1 MADVD
6 NYLQPRIAI
15 TENVDIQH
23 VQEVGGFCPICGK
36 QLLVKKGSKIN
47 KQYQIAHIYPN
58 SPNQHQKVE
67 LDGLERLG
75 DTCEDFENKIA
86 LCKACH
92 GYYDDHTTKEEY
104 LKILAI
110 KKELLAINKIQE
122 KLSSEE
128 IEEELLLIMEQL
140 SNATDREIEE
150 VSLKYKGIKVANK
163 IEENYC
169 LLRRRVEFN
178 VCTYYGFIKD
188 NMKNLSEQKRLN
200 FDLLA
205 SEIKTAYLKSA
216 GNTEDKIIIFNS
228 MVSWM
233 KSKITST
240 SKEACEV
247 MVSFFIQNCEVFDE
261 ISE

>member
-86 LCKACH
+86 LCKTCH

-110 KKELLAINKIQE
+110 KKELLTINKIQE
-122 KLSSEE
+122 KLSAEE

-140 SNATDREIEE
+140 SNATDREIQE

-163 IEENYC
+163 IEEQYC

-205 SEIKTAYLKSA
+205 AEIRTAYLKSA

-233 KSKITST
+233 KSKITSA

>member
-86 LCKACH
+86 LCKTCH

-110 KKELLAINKIQE
+110 KKELLTINKIQE
-122 KLSSEE
+122 KLSAEE

-163 IEENYC
+163 IEEQYC

-205 SEIKTAYLKSA
+205 AEIRTAYLKSA

-233 KSKITST
+233 KRKITSA

>member
-86 LCKACH
+86 LCKTCH

-110 KKELLAINKIQE
+110 KKELLTINKIQE
-122 KLSSEE
+122 KLSAEE

-163 IEENYC
+163 IEEQYC

-205 SEIKTAYLKSA
+205 AEIRTAYLKSA

-233 KSKITST
+233 KSKITSA

>member
-36 QLLVKKGSKIN
+36 QLLVKKGSKIK

-86 LCKACH
+86 LCKTCH

-110 KKELLAINKIQE
+110 KKELLTINKIQE
-122 KLSSEE
+122 KLSAEE

-163 IEENYC
+163 IEEQYC

-205 SEIKTAYLKSA
+205 AEIRTAYLKSA

-233 KSKITST
+233 KSKITSA